1 MYIETSKLIPT
12 HNRLRNPE
20 LVKKFLGNLS
30 ILDKSIENKE
40 DKISVGEIEGSLY
53 VFNSHH
59 RIVAVDIA
67 FGRIE
72 ESLLN
77 IKSYTLDEMLSVNID
92 VGWVTPFDPHFFCRI
107 PDFKILKDKILDRRI
122 PLHTL
127 GNNTIKYLTPDTNDI
142 FYKLMMKVIEPRTV
156 QTLGELYNV

>member
-1 MYIETSKLIPT
+1 MYINTSDLIPT

-20 LVKKFLGNLS
+20 LVEKFLGNLS
-30 ILDKSIENKE
+30 MLDKSIESKE
-40 DKISVGEIEGSLY
+40 DKISVGEIDGSLY

-77 IKSYTLDEMLSVNID
+77 IKSYTLEQMLSVNLDI
-92 VGWVTPFDPHFFCRI
+92 GWVTPFDPHFFCRI
-107 PDFKILKDKILDRRI
+107 PDFRILKDKILDRRI
-122 PLHTL
+122 PLHTI
-127 GNNTIKYLTPDTNDI
+127 GNNTIKYLVPHTSDI
-142 FYKLMMKVIEPRTV
+142 FYKLMIEAIEPRTV
-156 QTLGELYNV
+156 QTLGDLYDV